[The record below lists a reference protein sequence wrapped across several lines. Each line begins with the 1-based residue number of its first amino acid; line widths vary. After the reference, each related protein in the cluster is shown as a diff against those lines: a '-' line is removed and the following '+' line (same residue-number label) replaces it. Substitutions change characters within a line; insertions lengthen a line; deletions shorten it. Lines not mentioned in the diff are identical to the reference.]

1 MPMLRGHPLVSFEEA
16 ASALRLLVQVPR
28 HLKARISPEQ
38 ARMVLR
44 ERLEARDQR
53 FLELMRRAVYG
64 NPTSPYAVL
73 LEAVGCE
80 YGDLAGCVRR
90 DGIEGALGTLY
101 RQGVYLTADELKGR
115 RPVVR
120 GSTILSIHPDL
131 LRNPLTGPHLS
142 VRSSGSRSMGTLVI
156 VDLALFEERR
166 VNQALVFDAYGAF
179 GWRHALWGAPG
190 GGAVLRLLRYAGS
203 GCPPVRWFSP
213 VDITRVHARY
223 RWSARILSWGA
234 RVAGVRMP
242 APEHVP
248 LDDVLPIARWM
259 HEVVRSGVPAHFHGS
274 PSAAVRVCLAALE
287 HGLDVTGAHFTVSGE
302 PLTPARQAVIARAG
316 GRAFT
321 AYTSMETGGPV
332 AYGCLDPDVG
342 DDVHLWDD
350 LHAIIQPG
358 VDGRPGG
365 RAGTVL
371 ITTLSPTSPL
381 VLLNAS
387 MGDEAVVTRRE
398 CGCPLQQL
406 GWTTHLHTIRSFE
419 KLTGIGVTFL
429 DTDVVRVLEEV
440 LPARFGGSPTHYQLI
455 ETETDDGQPHLR
467 LLVHPAVGPV
477 DPDTVRDAFLGAI
490 APGSAGEQLMGLM
503 WRDGRVVTVERSA
516 PQATVSGK
524 IMHLHLQRPAAALSG
539 GRMPMMTRDS
549 APSCSQGTTAPRT

>member
-1 MPMLRGHPLVSFEEA
+1 MSMLRGHTLVSFEEA

-28 HLKARISPEQ
+28 HLKSRVSPEQ

-44 ERLEARDQR
+44 RRLETRDQR

-64 NPTSPYAVL
+64 NSASPYAAL

-80 YGDLAGCVRR
+80 YGDLAERVRR
-90 DGIEGALGTLY
+90 DGVEGALGALY

-120 GSTILSIHPDL
+120 GSTVLSVHPDL
-131 LRNPLTGPHLS
+131 LRNPMTASHVP
-142 VRSSGSRSMGTLVI
+142 VQSSGSRSMGTLVV

-166 VNQALVFDAYGAF
+166 VNQVLVFEAYDAF

-190 GGAVLRLLRYAGS
+190 GSAVLRLLRYAGI

-213 VDITRVHARY
+213 VDVTRLHARY
-223 RWSARILSWGA
+223 RWSARILRWGA
-234 RVAGVRMP
+234 HVAGVRMP

-248 LDDVLPIARWM
+248 LEDVLPIARWM
-259 HEVVRSGVPAHFHGS
+259 HEVVRSGVPPHLHGS

-287 HGLDVTGAHFTVSGE
+287 HGLDVTGARFTVSGE
-302 PLTPARQAVIARAG
+302 PFTPARRAVIARAG
-316 GRAFT
+316 GRAIT

-332 AYGCLDPDVG
+332 AYGCLAPDVC
-342 DDVHLWDD
+342 DEAHLWHD

-358 VDGRPGG
+358 VEERLAGRV
-365 RAGTVL
+365 GTVL

-455 ETETDDGQPHLR
+455 EGETDDGQPRLR

-477 DPDTVRDAFLGAI
+477 DPDAVRDAFLGAI
-490 APGSAGEQLMGLM
+490 APGSGGEQIMGLI
-503 WRDGRVVTVERSA
+503 WRGGRVITVERSA
-516 PQATVSGK
+516 PHATVSGK
-524 IMHLHLQRPAAALSG
+524 IMHLHLQRPAASLF
-539 GRMPMMTRDS
+539 
-549 APSCSQGTTAPRT
+549 